1 MEPALQRRVQRY
13 GWDKAS
19 PYYESFWQR
28 QLKPAQD
35 LLLELA
41 KLQPGERVLDV
52 ACGTGL
58 VSFRALEAVGA
69 GPVDGTVVGVR
80 DGTVVGT
87 DISDKMIE
95 AATGAAAQKGVTGVR
110 FQQMD
115 AEALALPDASFDV
128 ALCALGLMYMPAPL
142 RALAEMFRV
151 LQSGGRIVTAVW
163 GQRPHCGWAEIFEIV
178 DRHVA
183 SEVCPM
189 FFNLGNPGALK
200 INLEAAGFSAIHIDC
215 IRTVLHYDND
225 REALGAAF
233 DGGPVALAYHKF
245 TDAVKEEVHADYL
258 ASIAPYKKGDGYDV
272 PGEFVVASAV
282 R

>member
-35 LLLELA
+35 LVLELA
-41 KLQPGERVLDV
+41 KLRPGDQVLDV

-58 VSFRALEAVGA
+58 VSFRALEAVTRGIDA
-69 GPVDGTVVGVR
+69 GNTSGC
-80 DGTVVGT
+80 VVGT
-87 DISDKMIE
+87 DLSDKMIE
-95 AATGAAAQKGVTGVR
+95 AATALAAQKGLTGVQ
-110 FQQMD
+110 FEQMD
-115 AEALALPDASFDV
+115 AEALNLKDAGFDV

-142 RALAEMFRV
+142 RALEEMYRV
-151 LQSGGRIVTAVW
+151 LKPGGRMVTAVW
-163 GQRPHCGWAEIFEIV
+163 GRRPHCGWSEIFEII
-178 DRHVA
+178 DRHVS

-200 INLEAAGFSAIHIDC
+200 INLEAAGFSNIHTHC
-215 IRTVLHYDND
+215 IETTLHYDND
-225 REALGAAF
+225 KEALGAAF

-245 TDAVKEEVHADYL
+245 NDTVKEQVHADYL
-258 ASIAPYKKGDGYDV
+258 ASIAAFRKGDAYEV
-272 PGEFVVASAV
+272 PGEFVVAGGTRSI
-282 R
+282 